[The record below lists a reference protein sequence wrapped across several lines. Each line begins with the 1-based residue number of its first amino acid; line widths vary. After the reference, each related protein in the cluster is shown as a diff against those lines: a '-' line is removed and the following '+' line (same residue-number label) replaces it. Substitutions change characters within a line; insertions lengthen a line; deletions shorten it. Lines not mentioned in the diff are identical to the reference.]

1 MRSKIG
7 LIFRFAILG
16 MLVSL
21 QLNAQ
26 NINVRGT
33 ITDLNGDPVIGA
45 AVQVQNTTQ
54 GVVTGADGT
63 YSISVPRNA
72 VLEIS
77 SLGFRTQTVPVDG
90 RSLIDLILEEDTE
103 ALEATVVIGYG
114 TARRSDV
121 TGSIASVGGETLRA
135 IPANDIS
142 RAIEGRV
149 AGVEMTQ
156 TNSKPGSS
164 MQIRIRGQR
173 SLSASNDPLIVLDG
187 MPFMGSLSDISPSDI
202 KSLDILKD
210 AASTAIYG
218 SRGANGV
225 IMITTYKGVEGQD
238 ARVSFNAYT
247 AIKKAVKYPMM
258 PADKYIRMREMAHIY
273 SNSLD
278 ESNDVFTDWQDM
290 FYRTGITQ
298 NYDLN
303 VTGGTRT
310 GNYRFGTT
318 YYKDQAVIP
327 TQEYNRISLTGS
339 VDQRIGK
346 WFRIG
351 FTTNTGYNT
360 NDGNQ
365 VDMYSVLSKSPLVDP
380 YNADGTMKVRINMP
394 SDNDQY
400 IVTREVAENL
410 QKAGTWVNE
419 TRSVSTYNTAYVQFN
434 FPWIEGLSYKLSGG
448 LNYRNSKGGSFT
460 GVGVNGSATSNN
472 SASWSG
478 PVPLRKEHPQ
488 RTLPVLQYRQRRCIR
503 HYRGWRLAQP
513 VWPPL
518 LHGTSDVHL

>member
-26 NINVRGT
+26 NINVKGT
-33 ITDLNGDPVIGA
+33 IADLNGDPVIGA

-90 RSLIDLILEEDTE
+90 RSLIDIILEEDTE

-187 MPFMGSLSDISPSDI
+187 MPFMGSLSDISPNDI

-247 AIKKAVKYPMM
+247 SIKKAVKYPMM
-258 PADKYIRMREMAHIY
+258 PKDKYIQMREMAHIY

-290 FYRTGITQ
+290 FYRTGVTQ

-310 GNYRFGTT
+310 GNYRFGTS

-327 TQEYNRISLTGS
+327 TQEYNRISLT
-339 VDQRIGK
+339 
-346 WFRIG
+346 
-351 FTTNTGYNT
+351 
-360 NDGNQ
+360 
-365 VDMYSVLSKSPLVDP
+365 
-380 YNADGTMKVRINMP
+380 
-394 SDNDQY
+394 
-400 IVTREVAENL
+400 
-410 QKAGTWVNE
+410 
-419 TRSVSTYNTAYVQFN
+419 
-434 FPWIEGLSYKLSGG
+434 
-448 LNYRNSKGGSFT
+448 
-460 GVGVNGSATSNN
+460 
-472 SASWSG
+472 
-478 PVPLRKEHPQ
+478 
-488 RTLPVLQYRQRRCIR
+488 
-503 HYRGWRLAQP
+503 
-513 VWPPL
+513 
-518 LHGTSDVHL
+518 